1 MSVKSKFNRASRG
14 HLVAAAS
21 LLFGVWA
28 GPILAQNAAPTQVD
42 RDLAARSSEIRW
54 PQAFTP
60 ADADLF
66 AHNEID
72 VSAPCSVIWSHLV
85 HAAKWPEWYPN
96 SKDVKVVNSSTGI
109 LNEGAKFD
117 WQTFG
122 LTVNSRVHEFVVNSR
137 LGWFGDAP
145 GLNAYHTWFLTEGD
159 GKCHVITEEVVKG
172 PGAVNLRKSDPD
184 AMHKGHDLWNAV
196 LKQVSERKP

>member
-1 MSVKSKFNRASRG
+1 MSVKLKFNRASSG
-14 HLVAAAS
+14 HLVAAS

-28 GPILAQNAAPTQVD
+28 SPTSAQNATPTQVD
-42 RDLAARSSEIRW
+42 RDLAARSSEIHW

-72 VSAPCSVIWSHLV
+72 VSAPCSVVWSHLV
-85 HAAKWPEWYPN
+85 NAAKWPEWYPN
-96 SKDVKVVNSSTGI
+96 SKDVKVVSSSAGI
-109 LNEGAKFD
+109 LTEGAKFD

-122 LTVNSRVHEFVVNSR
+122 LNVSSRVHEFVVNSR

-145 GLNAYHTWFLTEGD
+145 GLNAYHTWFLTAGGE
-159 GKCHVITEEVVKG
+159 KCHVINEEVVKG
-172 PGAVNLRKSDPD
+172 PGAINLRKSDPD

-196 LKQVSERKP
+196 LKQVSEQKP